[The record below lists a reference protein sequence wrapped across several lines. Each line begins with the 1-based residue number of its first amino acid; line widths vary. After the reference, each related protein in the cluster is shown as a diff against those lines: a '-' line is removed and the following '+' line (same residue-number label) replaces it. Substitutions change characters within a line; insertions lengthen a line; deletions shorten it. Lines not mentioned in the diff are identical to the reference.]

1 VQVGVIFGLH
11 GMVCEDGDRDPAGQ
25 PQLFFAHSQS
35 PALPNWFRHP
45 AAQLASV
52 PAMASPESGA
62 MRP

>member
-35 PALPNWFRHP
+35 PALPN
-45 AAQLASV
+45 
-52 PAMASPESGA
+52 
-62 MRP
+62 